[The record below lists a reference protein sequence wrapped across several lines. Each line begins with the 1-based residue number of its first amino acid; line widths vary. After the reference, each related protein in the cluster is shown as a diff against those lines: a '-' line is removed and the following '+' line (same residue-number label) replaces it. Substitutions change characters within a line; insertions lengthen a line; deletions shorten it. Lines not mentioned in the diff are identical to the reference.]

1 MQPLPARL
9 FFRVLEAPL
18 GLAALVAGGMALV
31 VGVGALGQGWFWL
44 ELLIAGLLMCGFGVL
59 GVIHAFTG
67 SLPDWIV
74 GKDDDDDSSTPDS
87 PAA

>member
-1 MQPLPARL
+1 MKPVPARL

-18 GLAALVAGGMALV
+18 GLYAAVAGVSSLVIGFTTRGQGWAFSLALVATGP
-31 VGVGALGQGWFWL
+31 
-44 ELLIAGLLMCGFGVL
+44 LMVAFGVL

-74 GKDDDDDSSTPDS
+74 GQDGDDSSTPDP

>member
-1 MQPLPARL
+1 MQPVPARL

-18 GLAALVAGGMALV
+18 GVAAAVAGISFLV
-31 VGVGALGQGWFWL
+31 MGITTIGQGWLWL
-44 ELLIAGLLMCGFGVL
+44 ELVTVGPLITVLGVL

-67 SLPDWIV
+67 SLPDWV
-74 GKDDDDDSSTPDS
+74 VNQGDDDSSTPDS